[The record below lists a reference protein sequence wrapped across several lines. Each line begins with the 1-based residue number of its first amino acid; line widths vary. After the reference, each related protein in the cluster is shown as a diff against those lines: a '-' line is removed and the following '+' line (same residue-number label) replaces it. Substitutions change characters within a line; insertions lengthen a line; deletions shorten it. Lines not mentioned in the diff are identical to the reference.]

1 MLYSLRKGAFSAYKR
16 YFTNEVAAC
25 TFPRY
30 DMACLTEIA
39 GSKDTFVGACV
50 SASQPMG
57 ICLLNG
63 KRGPEYIFSIP
74 DTSETLNSMETATPN
89 MAPN

>member
-1 MLYSLRKGAFSAYKR
+1 MPYSLKKGAFWAYKR

-25 TFPRY
+25 KFPRHN
-30 DMACLTEIA
+30 MACLTGFA
-39 GSKDTFVGACV
+39 WSKDAFVGVCV
-50 SASQPMG
+50 SASQSMG
-57 ICLLNG
+57 ICPLNG

-74 DTSETLNSMETATPN
+74 DTSKTSNSMERATPN